1 MDKTIFVMQSAQ
13 AQDRVLA
20 AAKLLAERF
29 SLDASALENTWHRDN
44 DVRQLN
50 EQQALADFLE
60 ALVGAVPVKKVK
72 KADGN
77 PDQL

>member
-1 MDKTIFVMQSAQ
+1 MDRRIFIAEH
-13 AQDRVLA
+13 AKAIDRVLA

-29 SLDASALENTWHRDN
+29 SLDAAALENTWHRDN

-60 ALVGAVPVKKVK
+60 ALVGAVPSKKAK
-72 KADGN
+72 KADGDSN
-77 PDQL
+77 QL